1 MEPANHADHGRR
13 ARPVPGSAGRSWADP
28 ALVRDHVHRLLQAA
42 TFQAVGDAAGVG
54 PMTVWE
60 IAHGTRPA
68 ITTRT
73 ARALLAVQ
81 PAGINP
87 PRAAANGPMWRL
99 RSLIAMGHATGRIT
113 AALAAPAHLIEPLI
127 RGDRA
132 TIPTTL
138 AGDIGRLFEAWW
150 DKQPPQ
156 HTPADKAAASKAR
169 HRAARNNWPCPAAL
183 DEDELDQPGYQPTA
197 RWRSA
202 RGTGIAGHDPL
213 GKNRPRRPEHDR
225 PPAGRPGEPE
235 PGAEPAPEAEAG

>member
-1 MEPANHADHGRR
+1 MAPLEHADHRGQ
-13 ARPVPGSAGRSWADP
+13 ARPMPGAAGQPWADP
-28 ALVRDHVHRLLQAA
+28 APVRDHVHRLLQTA

-54 PMTVWE
+54 QMTVWE

-81 PAGINP
+81 PADISP
-87 PRAAANGPMWRL
+87 PRAPANGPMWRL

-113 AALAAPAHLIEPLI
+113 TALAAPAHVIEPLI

-132 TIPTTL
+132 TITITL
-138 AGDIGRLFEAWW
+138 RDDIGLLFEAWW

-156 HTPADKAAASKAR
+156 HTPAENAAASKAR
-169 HRAARNNWPCPAAL
+169 HRAARNGWPCPAAL

-197 RWRSA
+197 RWRHA
-202 RGTGIAGHDPL
+202 RGTGIADHDPL
-213 GKNRPRRPEHDR
+213 GNNRPRRPRHDR
-225 PPAGRPGEPE
+225 PPADRASEPE
-235 PGAEPAPEAEAG
+235 PGAETPKAEAG

>member
-1 MEPANHADHGRR
+1 MASPEHQ
-13 ARPVPGSAGRSWADP
+13 ARPLPGGAGQRWADP
-28 ALVRDHVHRLLQAA
+28 APVRDHVHRLLQAA
-42 TFQAVGDAAGVG
+42 TFQAVGDAACVG
-54 PMTVWE
+54 QMTVWE

-81 PAGINP
+81 PADITP

-113 AALAAPAHLIEPLI
+113 TALAAPAHVIESLI

-132 TIPTTL
+132 TITTTL

-156 HTPADKAAASKAR
+156 HTPAERAAASKAR
-169 HRAARNNWPCPAAL
+169 HRAACNNWPCPSAL
-183 DEDELDQPGYQPTA
+183 DDDELDQPGYQPAA
-197 RWRSA
+197 RWRHA

-213 GKNRPRRPEHDR
+213 GKNRPGRPEYDR
-225 PPAGRPGEPE
+225 PSADRVGEPE
-235 PGAEPAPEAEAG
+235 PGAEPVPSAEPG